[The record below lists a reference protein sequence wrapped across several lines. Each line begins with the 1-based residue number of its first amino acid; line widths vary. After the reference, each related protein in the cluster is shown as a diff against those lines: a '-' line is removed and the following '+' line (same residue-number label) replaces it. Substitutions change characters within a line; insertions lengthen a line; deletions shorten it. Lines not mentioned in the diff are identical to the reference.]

1 MLLQLMKLI
10 LECREDWVQQEL
22 VAVGINLSCDEQNV
36 KMMVKGPGLKLLMKR
51 ALQTQDSLLM
61 KMIKNISQH
70 RDEEIKK
77 LFLVRI
83 YVLITAVKCDCGF
96 RILCHPSVK

>member
-1 MLLQLMKLI
+1 MKLI
-10 LECREDWVQQEL
+10 LESREDWVQQEL

-70 RDEEIKK
+70 GDQEIKK
-77 LFLVRI
+77 LFLVRSK
-83 YVLITAVKCDCGF
+83 VQLFAITFDCGF
-96 RILCHPSVK
+96 RILCHHWAK

>member
-1 MLLQLMKLI
+1 MKLI

-61 KMIKNISQH
+61 KMIRNISQH
-70 RDEEIKK
+70 SDQDIKK
-77 LFLVRI
+77 LFLVRKRPK
-83 YVLITAVKCDCGF
+83 YLKRTT
-96 RILCHPSVK
+96 

>member
-1 MLLQLMKLI
+1 MKLI

-70 RDEEIKK
+70 ADEEIKK
-77 LFLVRI
+77 LFLVG
-83 YVLITAVKCDCGF
+83 LICTILFIKFDCGF
-96 RILCHPSVK
+96 RILCHHWVK